1 MTVFLKI
8 CRFGAFGVFHAD
20 GRNIPLGAKHQALL
34 ALLTTAEGGIRT
46 RAFLEKTLWCLA
58 QPEQAKASLRTAL
71 STLRRHLGPEAAKLL
86 FANRERVILDLTRI
100 ELDSGTSS
108 GPAFM
113 EGFELPHEEVFRVWL
128 GETRA
133 ELARA
138 AAAARPAAAAAAAGA
153 PKGRVVLDGL
163 LPAIAVLPFVQRQP
177 DDAAGPLGDMIS
189 EELSRHL
196 SRSWAFSVTSYL
208 AARQLDPRSVR
219 PADVAA
225 LAHAGYLVTGTVTA
239 DGSRF
244 RAQIDLHDAPREK
257 VIWSRSFEGSRLSLL
272 EGRSS
277 VLRNATQQIGQTAAG
292 EAVRLVGF
300 QPLRELESHTL
311 LMAAISQMQE
321 MDAAKFQQ
329 AHQLLLHLLEREPDH
344 ALPLTWMGFW
354 HAMRVERGLSAN
366 REQDT
371 RLATRMAES
380 AIAAAPGFSLAHT
393 LKGLISSHL
402 MFRFDLAQDAYDLA
416 LRDNPNEALALLLK
430 GATLAYQDIP
440 DQAVALTDAAR
451 RLSPLGPQSYY
462 FDAISALAN
471 LTARD
476 YGRAIELADRSLQS
490 KQAFPVPLRSK
501 AIALQMSG
509 RGEEARSTVE
519 ALLQAAPQF
528 SLSQFQ
534 RDNPAAMSP
543 AGQEWTSALRDA
555 GVPD

>member
-1 MTVFLKI
+1 MTVLLRI

-20 GRNIPLGAKHQALL
+20 GRSIPLGAKHQALL
-34 ALLTTAEGGIRT
+34 ALLSTAEGGIRT

-100 ELDSGTSS
+100 ELDSGVS
-108 GPAFM
+108 GGPTFM
-113 EGFELPHEEVFRVWL
+113 EGFELPHEEAFRSWL
-128 GETRA
+128 SETRQ
-133 ELARA
+133 ELARIAPQA
-138 AAAARPAAAAAAAGA
+138 AATGA
-153 PKGRVVLDGL
+153 PLRGRVVLDGL
-163 LPAIAVLPFVQRQP
+163 LPTVTVLPFAQRHP
-177 DDAAGPLGDMIS
+177 SEDNGVLGDLIA

-208 AARQLDPRSVR
+208 ASRQLDPQRVR
-219 PADVAA
+219 PAEVAG
-225 LAHAGYLVTGTVTA
+225 LAQAGYLVTGSITT

-257 VIWSRSFEGSRLSLL
+257 VVWSRSFEGSQRNLL
-272 EGRSS
+272 EGRSTA
-277 VLRNATQQIGQTAAG
+277 LRNATQQIGQTAAG

-300 QPLRELESHTL
+300 QPLRDLENHTL
-311 LMAAISQMQE
+311 LMAAIAQMQE
-321 MDAAKFQQ
+321 MEAEKFQQ
-329 AHQLLLHLLEREPDH
+329 AHDLLMHLLEREPDH

-354 HAMRVERGLSAN
+354 HAMRVEKGLSPN
-366 REQDT
+366 REQDCC
-371 RLATRMAES
+371 LATRMAEA
-380 AIAAAPGFSLAHT
+380 AIAVAPGFSLAHT

-402 MFRFDLAQDAYDLA
+402 LFRFDLAQDAYDLA

-430 GATLAYQDIP
+430 GATLAYQDVP
-440 DQAVALTDAAR
+440 DEAVALTDAAR

-476 YGRAIELADRSLQS
+476 FGRAIELADRSLRS

-509 RGEEARSTVE
+509 RDAEARSTVDR
-519 ALLQAAPQF
+519 LLQAAPRF
-528 SLSQFQ
+528 NLSQFQ

-543 AGQEWTSALRDA
+543 AGQEWVSALRAA

>member
-1 MTVFLKI
+1 MTVLLRI

-20 GRNIPLGAKHQALL
+20 GRSIPLGAKHQALL
-34 ALLTTAEGGIRT
+34 ALLSTAEGGIRT

-100 ELDSGTSS
+100 ELDRGVSG
-108 GPAFM
+108 GPTFM
-113 EGFELPHEEVFRVWL
+113 EGFELPHEEVFRSWL
-128 GETRA
+128 SETRQ
-133 ELARA
+133 ELARIAPQA
-138 AAAARPAAAAAAAGA
+138 AATGA
-153 PKGRVVLDGL
+153 PHRGRVVLDGL
-163 LPAIAVLPFVQRQP
+163 LPTVTVLPFAQRHP
-177 DDAAGPLGDMIS
+177 SEDNGVLGDLIA

-208 AARQLDPRSVR
+208 ASRQLDPQRVR
-219 PADVAA
+219 PAEVAG
-225 LAHAGYLVTGTVTA
+225 LAQAGYLVTGSITT

-257 VIWSRSFEGSRLSLL
+257 VVWSRSFEGSQRNLL
-272 EGRSS
+272 EGRSTA
-277 VLRNATQQIGQTAAG
+277 LRNATQQIGQTAAG

-300 QPLRELESHTL
+300 QPLRDLENHTL
-311 LMAAISQMQE
+311 LMAAIAQMQE
-321 MDAAKFQQ
+321 MEAEKFQQ
-329 AHQLLLHLLEREPDH
+329 AHDLLMHLLEREPDH

-354 HAMRVERGLSAN
+354 HAMRVEKGLSPN
-366 REQDT
+366 REQDC
-371 RLATRMAES
+371 RLATRMAEA
-380 AIAAAPGFSLAHT
+380 AIAVAPGFSLAHT

-402 MFRFDLAQDAYDLA
+402 LFRFDLAQDAYDLA

-430 GATLAYQDIP
+430 GATLAYQDVP
-440 DQAVALTDAAR
+440 DEAVALTDAAR

-476 YGRAIELADRSLQS
+476 FGRAIELADRSLRS

-509 RGEEARSTVE
+509 RDAEARSTVDR
-519 ALLQAAPQF
+519 LLQAAPRF
-528 SLSQFQ
+528 NLSQFQ

-543 AGQEWTSALRDA
+543 AGQEWVSALRAA